1 MADYTLSARIVGD
14 SSSLNKSINKANSA
28 LSDFKKETSD
38 TTKKA
43 SSSFSEISKSG
54 EKAAS
59 SVKKTWSELS
69 KETGKSVQEL
79 KKQADDL
86 ARKYQSQGV
95 NLPLSYKK
103 AYADLGV
110 DIKRSK
116 NELQEFEKTGSKA
129 TQKLGTDFSSLK
141 NKIAGLVAGL
151 GLTKLAVQG
160 ISYNANIE
168 QLQTSFEVMTGSA
181 DKARDVIDKL
191 KKIGA
196 STPYEIV
203 GLAETVKGLMQY
215 GAGADEAIE
224 LTQMLGDAAQGDSQK
239 LSQIA
244 LAYGQMRSTG
254 TATWE
259 DLKQMIEA
267 GFNPLNDYAESVGMT
282 TQEIM
287 ELAKN
292 GELSFAQITE
302 AIKVS
307 TSEGGT
313 YYNSS
318 KKQAETLNGKWSTLK
333 DTFNEFLGNA
343 LKPVTNFMR
352 DTLLPTAIDV
362 LSNFE
367 KYKPILQP
375 IAAVLG
381 ILAIAFVAY
390 NLQAG
395 IATGITTALAG
406 AVAFLTSPITLIIA
420 GIALLVAG
428 IMYLWK
434 TNETFRN
441 IVMQAW
447 LSIQYT
453 LSNIWNNI
461 LKPIFLEIAKIAM
474 DIYNNGIKPLWEK
487 IQEFVVFFIGA
498 LAQMWNKIA
507 PFVNMFIDKFGGV
520 IVQVISSVARGFG
533 NAIKN
538 IMSLLGAWLDNI
550 KQVINGVKQIFNGII
565 DFVTGVFTGNWEK
578 AWDGVKQIFGGIFE
592 SLGGLIK
599 MPLNAVVGV
608 VNDMISRV
616 NGISIDIPDW
626 VPGVGGKHFGV
637 DIPTIPYLK
646 RGTDDFAG
654 GFARINEAGRG
665 ELVNLPNGTQ
675 VIPHDISIKY
685 AKESARINSNSTT
698 DIDYSKIGEYV
709 VNASSVYAKKI
720 ADGVEK
726 GIAKIK
732 VISNNRET
740 ARFLVDLGFVKG

>member
-1 MADYTLSARIVGD
+1 M
-14 SSSLNKSINKANSA
+14 N
-28 LSDFKKETSD
+28 
-38 TTKKA
+38 
-43 SSSFSEISKSG
+43 
-54 EKAAS
+54 
-59 SVKKTWSELS
+59 
-69 KETGKSVQEL
+69 
-79 KKQADDL
+79 
-86 ARKYQSQGV
+86 
-95 NLPLSYKK
+95 
-103 AYADLGV
+103 
-110 DIKRSK
+110 
-116 NELQEFEKTGSKA
+116 
-129 TQKLGTDFSSLK
+129 
-141 NKIAGLVAGL
+141 
-151 GLTKLAVQG
+151 
-160 ISYNANIE
+160 
-168 QLQTSFEVMTGSA
+168 
-181 DKARDVIDKL
+181 
-191 KKIGA
+191 
-196 STPYEIV
+196 
-203 GLAETVKGLMQY
+203 Y
-215 GAGADEAIE
+215 GFTADEAIE
-224 LTQMLGDAAQGDSQK
+224 RMMMLGDISQGNSEK
-239 LSQIA
+239 MSRIA
-244 LAYGQMRSTG
+244 TAYGQMSSAG
-254 TATWE
+254 KVSLE
-259 DLKQMIEA
+259 DIKQMIEA
-267 GFNPLNDYAESVGMT
+267 GFNPL
-282 TQEIM
+282 QEISDTT
-287 ELAKN
+287 
-292 GELSFAQITE
+292 GESMSSLYDRISKGTLSIDEIT
-302 AIKVS
+302 ASMQRS
-307 TSEGGT
+307 TSEGGK
-313 YYNSS
+313 YFQSMD
-318 KKQAETLNGKWSTLK
+318 KQSQTLNGKWSTLK

-441 IVMQAW
+441 IVIQAW
-447 LSIQYT
+447 TSIQAT
-453 LSNIWNNI
+453 LSNIWNSI

-498 LAQMWNKIA
+498 LSQMWNKIA
-507 PFVNMFIDKFGGV
+507 PFVNMFIDKFGRV

-599 MPLNAVVGV
+599 MPMNTVIGI
-608 VNDMISRV
+608 VNDVISRI
-616 NGISIDIPDW
+616 NGISIDIPDFI
-626 VPGVGGKHFGV
+626 PGIGGKHFGV

-709 VNASSVYAKKI
+709 VNASSIYAKKI

>member
-14 SSSLNKSINKANSA
+14 SSSLNRSVDNASSKLEKFSKKMESISNKMKDIGTKMSVGLTVPITLAGKKMITA
-28 LSDFKKETSD
+28 ASDFEENLNKVDVAFGKSAQSVKDWSETAL
-38 TTKKA
+38 KQ
-43 SSSFSEISKSG
+43 FGLSKNQALQATSLFG
-54 EKAAS
+54 DMATSMGLSQPAAAS
-59 SVKKTWSELS
+59 MSTSLAGLAGDLASFKNVSIDQAMTALNGVFTGETESLKQLGVVMTETNLEEFAS
-69 KETGKSVQEL
+69 KTGKVYKEMSQAEKVQL
-79 KKQADDL
+79 
-86 ARKYQSQGV
+86 RY
-95 NLPLSYKK
+95 
-103 AYADLGV
+103 AYVMDMT
-110 DIKRSK
+110 K
-116 NELQEFEKTGSKA
+116 N
-129 TQKLGTDFSSLK
+129 
-141 NKIAGLVAGL
+141 
-151 GLTKLAVQG
+151 
-160 ISYNANIE
+160 
-168 QLQTSFEVMTGSA
+168 
-181 DKARDVIDKL
+181 
-191 KKIGA
+191 
-196 STPYEIV
+196 
-203 GLAETVKGLMQY
+203 
-215 GAGADEAIE
+215 
-224 LTQMLGDAAQGDSQK
+224 AQGDYARTSDGTANSVRTFQGALDNLNIVLGQK
-239 LSQIA
+239 LLPIFTPIIQK
-244 LAYGQMRSTG
+244 
-254 TATWE
+254 ATE
-259 DLKQMIEA
+259 LIEKFANASPEIQNIVLKI
-267 GFNPLNDYAESVGMT
+267 
-282 TQEIM
+282 
-287 ELAKN
+287 
-292 GELSFAQITE
+292 
-302 AIKVS
+302 
-307 TSEGGT
+307 GG
-313 YYNSS
+313 
-318 KKQAETLNGKWSTLK
+318 L
-333 DTFNEFLGNA
+333 
-343 LKPVTNFMR
+343 
-352 DTLLPTAIDV
+352 
-362 LSNFE
+362 
-367 KYKPILQP
+367 
-375 IAAVLG
+375 
-381 ILAIAFVAY
+381 LAIAGPLLVGLGSFIGAISKIVSVVKIVIS
-390 NLQAG
+390 G
-395 IATGITTALAG
+395 ISMLGSVFT
-406 AVAFLTSPITLIIA
+406 VLTSPITLIILA
-420 GIALLVAG
+420 IAAFVAVLV
-428 IMYLWK
+428 YLWK

-453 LSNIWNNI
+453 LSNIWNSI

-498 LAQMWNKIA
+498 LSQMWNKIA

-599 MPLNAVVGV
+599 MPMNTVIGI
-608 VNDMISRV
+608 VNDVISRI
-616 NGISIDIPDW
+616 NGISIDIPDFI
-626 VPGVGGKHFGV
+626 PGIGGKHFGV

-709 VNASSVYAKKI
+709 VNASSIYAKKI

>member
-28 LSDFKKETSD
+28 LSEFKKETSN
-38 TTKKA
+38 TSKQSTKA
-43 SSSFSEISKSG
+43 FNQISKEG
-54 EKAAS
+54 EK
-59 SVKKTWSELS
+59 T
-69 KETGKSVQEL
+69 
-79 KKQADDL
+79 
-86 ARKYQSQGV
+86 
-95 NLPLSYKK
+95 
-103 AYADLGV
+103 
-110 DIKRSK
+110 
-116 NELQEFEKTGSKA
+116 
-129 TQKLGTDFSSLK
+129 TQKLSTDFSSLK

-196 STPYEIV
+196 ETPFELSQ
-203 GLAETVKGLMQY
+203 LAETTQLLMNY
-215 GAGADEAIE
+215 GFTADEAIE
-224 LTQMLGDAAQGDSQK
+224 RMMMLGDISQGNSEK
-239 LSQIA
+239 MSRIA
-244 LAYGQMRSTG
+244 TAYGQMSSAG
-254 TATWE
+254 KVSLE
-259 DLKQMIEA
+259 DIKQMIEA
-267 GFNPLNDYAESVGMT
+267 GFNPL
-282 TQEIM
+282 QEISDTT
-287 ELAKN
+287 
-292 GELSFAQITE
+292 GESMSSLYDRISKGTLSIDEIT
-302 AIKVS
+302 ASMQRS
-307 TSEGGT
+307 TSEGGK
-313 YYNSS
+313 YFQSMD
-318 KKQAETLNGKWSTLK
+318 KQSQTLNGKWSTLK

-441 IVMQAW
+441 IVIQAW
-447 LSIQYT
+447 TSIQAT

-578 AWDGVKQIFGGIFE
+578 AWDGVKEIFGGIFE

-626 VPGVGGKHFGV
+626 VPGIGGKHFGV

-709 VNASSVYAKKI
+709 VNASSIYAKKI